1 MDFSTTFMVVA
12 IVAIFLQ
19 VLMLYAALVGYGP
32 GYRVTTANRE
42 ALDSDEFAL
51 ALESLADAK
60 LNHRSSAEVITN
72 GENFYPAELQAIRNA
87 TRSINMEAYIFHPG
101 RVADQFLQALTE
113 RAAAGVIV
121 SVVVDAVGSA
131 RTLDEYFHGLVS
143 AGGRFAWYHP
153 LRRWWALP
161 TFNNRT
167 HRELLIVDGTTGFI
181 GGAGI
186 ADQWQYGSGDN
197 PPWRDTV
204 VRVTGDIVPNLQG
217 TFVENWLEVRGELL
231 TGPAFFPTF
240 GVPSQSAMMVVN
252 STPSPGGST
261 RARVLFQML
270 VASAR
275 KNICITTPYFLPDT
289 SLCSELVKAIHERGV
304 TVQIITPGHK
314 SDHILTRSSSRR
326 LYGPLLQAG
335 AQIYEYEPA
344 MIHAKVLTIDGLWSV
359 VGSTNFDNRSF
370 GINDEVNLA
379 VRDPDFAARLEADF
393 QRDKAQARAITLDSW
408 ERRPFL
414 ERVTEWAGWMIQRQ
428 Q

>member
-19 VLMLYAALVGYGP
+19 LLMLYAALVGYGP
-32 GYRVTTANRE
+32 AYRVSTANRE
-42 ALDSDEFAL
+42 ALDSEDFAL
-51 ALESLADAK
+51 ALESLTDAK
-60 LNHRSSAEVITN
+60 VNYDSRAEVLSN
-72 GENFYPAELQAIRNA
+72 GENFYPAELEAIRNA
-87 TRSINMEAYIFHPG
+87 TSSINLEAYIFHRG

-121 SVVVDAVGSA
+121 SLVVDAVGSA
-131 RTLDEYFHGLVS
+131 STLDEYFQPLIS
-143 AGGRFAWYHP
+143 AGGRFGWYHP

-167 HRELLIVDGTTGFI
+167 HRELLIVDGTTAFI

-186 ADQWQYGSGDN
+186 ADQWRYGSENN
-197 PPWRDTV
+197 PAWRDTV
-204 VRVTGDIVPNLQG
+204 VRVTGDVVPNLQG

-240 GVPSQSAMMVVN
+240 KVPSQSAMMVVN

-289 SLCSELVKAIHERGV
+289 SLCSELVNAIQERGV
-304 TVQIITPGHK
+304 TVQIVTPGHK

-335 AQIYEYEPA
+335 ALIYEYEPA

-379 VRDPDFAARLEADF
+379 VRDADFALRLESDF
-393 QRDKAQARAITLDSW
+393 QRDKAQARAVSLASW
-408 ERRPFL
+408 RKRPLF
-414 ERVTEWAGWMIQRQ
+414 ERVTEWAGWLIQRQ